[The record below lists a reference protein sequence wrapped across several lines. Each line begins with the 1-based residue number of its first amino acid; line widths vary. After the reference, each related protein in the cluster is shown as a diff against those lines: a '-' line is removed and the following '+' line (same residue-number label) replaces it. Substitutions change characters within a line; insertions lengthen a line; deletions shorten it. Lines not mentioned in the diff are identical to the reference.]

1 MSSSSRRMRMIFLQL
16 QSIIISILL
25 VLVLVLPQQKGIIS
39 SIVIVQAR
47 FINYN
52 DNNDNSKNRDGS
64 TSRTTTD
71 LIASPVERLW
81 NWFQYILQQQE
92 KEREEEDNNDNNDQQ
107 QGFLNIAKIGLQ
119 WIDNN
124 NDNNHHNNEDDDHHD
139 RIMALVALQ
148 DINPNDVLMI
158 IPSSLEITG
167 QEEFVHSSSSS
178 SICDTA
184 WRIVHLYLQEQEEEE
199 QLQKSQHQPHNYEW
213 DKHFLSHPRFLL
225 DHQHQQ
231 NQQEQEPKLA
241 TMDWS
246 NQAKQLMQ
254 IILGNELEPKHFG
267 SNPTLDTMMMDLPEE
282 CMNEFDN
289 HPILSTNIIAANM
302 AWKLLPIAI
311 YMVHLYS
318 WHNTMF
324 PIYDLLPYSYEQYN
338 VIINDTIKF
347 KGRRVHF
354 QKDDDN
360 DNNEDHDDDDYY
372 NQDIP
377 IVATRFIQ
385 KGERLYRPYDS
396 ISTYFKHYGIVPSYP
411 HRWFF
416 QTGYDSTSYGS
427 PYDTPGLVLEVV
439 QQQIQQTGVQQIHSD
454 STKKNDDY
462 QVKWISGHIPNP
474 QQLNW
479 LVSHRRRLLLLQ
491 QELQEQ
497 QHVNHKNNNT
507 TMRMM
512 LSEIPNH
519 YERQQIQLYLETMIT
534 DLTQAI
540 LWAHGNPI
548 HHHHHDDNNKNKN
561 NDWQSCQV
569 DDDNG
574 KDGKCHRPSTTS
586 SQDSSTSSSS
596 TTTTTY
602 SSYDTLQWN
611 HYHSLNNKLDFN
623 AAVHNTCSNPFTT
636 MANDDDEYSS
646 LYTWPSYYQK
656 VQWGEL
662 TIPSL
667 LLERN
672 NKNNH
677 NHKKQQEQLK
687 QEKQN
692 NKDVCLLIDHVIH
705 SCTSYRPHV
714 HEMIVHYPAQ
724 FLNSIQ
730 RVLYVGGGDL
740 FLLHEILQYDND
752 QTKTK
757 TNSLELVIG
766 MYICCIVSCFVFF
779 CWF

>member
-52 DNNDNSKNRDGS
+52 DNNDNNRKNGDGS
-64 TSRTTTD
+64 TRTTTTTD

-92 KEREEEDNNDNNDQQ
+92 KDNDDDQ

-119 WIDNN
+119 WIDNDNN
-124 NDNNHHNNEDDDHHD
+124 NDNNHDNNHQNNDHHHHD

-148 DINPNDVLMI
+148 DINPNDILMI

-167 QEEFVHSSSSS
+167 QEEFVHHSS

-199 QLQKSQHQPHNYEW
+199 QLQQSQHQPHNYEW

-225 DHQHQQ
+225 DHQ
-231 NQQEQEPKLA
+231 QEQEQPKLA
-241 TMDWS
+241 TLDWS

-267 SNPTLDTMMMDLPEE
+267 TTLDKMMDLPEE

-311 YMVHLYS
+311 QMVHLYS

-360 DNNEDHDDDDYY
+360 DNDHDDHDYYY

-416 QTGYDSTSYGS
+416 QTGYDSTMYGS

-439 QQQIQQTGVQQIHSD
+439 QQQQQIQQEHSD
-454 STKKNDDY
+454 STKNY

-497 QHVNHKNNNT
+497 VNHKDNNT

-548 HHHHHDDNNKNKN
+548 HHHHDNNKKN

-569 DDDNG
+569 DDNNGKEEDDDN

-596 TTTTTY
+596 STTTTY

-611 HYHSLNNKLDFN
+611 HYSSNSNNKLDFN
-623 AAVHNTCSNPFTT
+623 AAVHNTCSNPFST

-662 TIPSL
+662 TIPSSL
-667 LLERN
+667 TTRTN
-672 NKNNH
+672 NNH
-677 NHKKQQEQLK
+677 NHKEQQEQDLK
-687 QEKQN
+687 QQKQN

-740 FLLHEILQYDND
+740 FLLHEILQYNND
-752 QTKTK
+752 QTSS
-757 TNSLELVIG
+757 SLELVIG
-766 MYICCIVSCFVFF
+766 MYICSCCF
-779 CWF
+779 CFGWF